1 MLNEVPNTR
10 QIEGESRR
18 RWFFSQEQD
27 LYVWQDDAREI
38 TAFQLC
44 YAKSEDEHAV
54 YWRSDS
60 GYAHLQ
66 VDSKRRYATPF
77 LVADGYLDKEAVL
90 DLFRE
95 VSINLPVEVR
105 DFVIDHIANF
115 PSASLRRVVG

>member
-27 LYVWQDDAREI
+27 LYVWQDDDGQI

-44 YAKSEDEHAV
+44 YAKSQDEHAV

-66 VDSKRRYATPF
+66 VDSKRRNATPL

-90 DLFRE
+90 VHFRE
-95 VSINLPVEVR
+95 VSINLPVDVR
-105 DFVIDHIANF
+105 EFVIDRIAKF
-115 PSASLRRVVG
+115 PSACIGSR